1 MNGINRNVVVL
12 YLRLI
17 QWVFGY
23 FFFHCRSRLP
33 FQSKVAELSWYR
45 PFGIVCD
52 CVISFYLLLSYHSK
66 NVVLYNGRH
75 RVFFFSAI
83 LCHHFHR
90 PALRASRRIVV
101 LQYFYLAFSGLFSCL
116 FSFSDPA
123 YRISKCFLL
132 SDLFSAYETCF
143 RFPASVEV
151 SRRFLRPPF
160 NGIPVLP
167 RLALLRPTFSAHVV
181 LYEAF
186 LLPSFS
192 SAYVLA
198 DARPCPFRN
207 CASVLT
213 SRPFRVPCLGP

>member
-1 MNGINRNVVVL
+1 MRTRN
-12 YLRLI
+12 
-17 QWVFGY
+17 
-23 FFFHCRSRLP
+23 
-33 FQSKVAELSWYR
+33 SWYCTTDA
-45 PFGIVCD
+45 FAFC
-52 CVISFYLLLSYHSK
+52 
-66 NVVLYNGRH
+66 
-75 RVFFFSAI
+75 FSAI

-90 PALRASRRIVV
+90 PALRTSRRIVV

-167 RLALLRPTFSAHVV
+167 RLALLRPTFSAYVV

-186 LLPSFS
+186 LTALIFFGVFS
-192 SAYVLA
+192 GGRKALSLSSL
-198 DARPCPFRN
+198 C
-207 CASVLT
+207 
-213 SRPFRVPCLGP
+213 